1 MNFMFAQL
9 NDIQI
14 FRVLRDCKAKQ
25 SKGSATRK
33 WCSVLLALC
42 LLGSGLAQANV
53 TVNDVTTLTT
63 IGRGQDV
70 NVNIGWTRLDAN
82 PGQTITVPLPAAFTI
97 APPAVP
103 AGCTLI
109 AGPAVECNVPAG
121 VAADTGTITFQVRGA
136 ALGGFNLTATGT
148 GGSNASVSGTVVS
161 SGDVT
166 VAKTKTSPAGNPLAG
181 QTTTFSLVPNIAVG
195 GEGVGVGA
203 AIVITD
209 TLPGTATDF
218 DLTSVTPSGPVTASC
233 NTVGR
238 TITCTYTGP
247 FTRADLNASAITVVG
262 RPLNTGA
269 LVNVGS
275 VASAN
280 SQYFDSNGSN
290 NISNANFTVDPAT
303 DLQAQGAFSVPSVLI
318 NTAQTLTLTY
328 RNNGPLNTPAGGTIV
343 TTIPAGFV
351 VGVLPAGCVAGPGA
365 SDITCTAGSVSSG
378 NTQAFAIPLTTPAT
392 AAAGNF
398 PVSIAP
404 PAGYGDAVPANNSVN
419 VPYSVVAPFAD
430 LRATKSKTGGARSAG
445 TSVTT
450 TIGVQNIASSASIAS
465 YTVTEPLRVVDFLRP
480 EEAAG
485 GTVSGVSLDWFC
497 TVTTGVVPPFGI
509 DAARTTRIACQST
522 DVGSLAIGATRSVSF
537 TSTLGVSATPL
548 ALVNTACTGAQALTA
563 LSLAPTDGPQP
574 PDVNTANDCVNDSA
588 GLVLTPVVSGNA
600 QASITKLSSV
610 DNVDFKD
617 LVADAPT
624 LAGDAN
630 TVYWRMV
637 ITTPS
642 TVVNPTQVNIPTLRL
657 SDTVPGRQNT
667 VTTGSPAP
675 SYITP
680 AITVTTSPNTYGSC
694 PNLAAGSVGALSCSF
709 SNVPPNTT
717 ITVDLA
723 VQRSMASG
731 ALTNTATLSSP
742 DALLT
747 AAVGGQLADD
757 ARINVTPRVDVA
769 LTSKTVTPASPR
781 IGELVQ
787 FTITAQNLGPD
798 DVTAAGQFTITDTLN
813 PTATEL
819 VPGYEVIS
827 VSGAGLNCSASNLA
841 TGVLSCTNTAL
852 VARYEVRTVTISA
865 RIKKPVGAVSPVT
878 AAENTATVTL
888 SGGYCEYKTETTTNA
903 SVSTICSDSN
913 AASNNAKKITFN
925 VQLPAIDMKQRKERV
940 LPAGQTAFGLGD
952 KLRYRFRVQA
962 SGPSRAE
969 NVVMTDRLT
978 VPVGFSVE
986 MTGAPGYP
994 RTVTPLLIN
1003 GTAAEVGFALD
1014 ASKAG
1019 AVVCTQTAVN
1029 GDVVCNMSATLANN
1043 FMDAGKEVN
1052 FELEFDV
1059 TPINAIGPVTFGNRA
1074 FICADETAAYESSG
1088 ACSDV
1093 PATAGNNLASVNDTV
1108 FPKND
1113 LQVLSKTT
1121 VTPGPADINQPV
1133 RFDIKIKNNGP
1144 SDGIKMRIVDTLPTG
1159 FEWVNT
1165 NPAFLPVA
1173 VVDVGSTASLSAAL
1187 TVSASVPAA
1196 GTSNVCFVSNGI
1208 TSVTTLAQQ
1217 QAITCDLSGIFPS
1230 GAGDT
1235 VTVTL
1240 YARPKGGL
1248 YDGSGGAPYGVDR
1261 TNSVKVSPGK
1271 SVSNVDTAIDVVP
1284 GNDTATSTIKVHQA
1298 KLGGRVFVDINN
1310 NGDQDGT
1317 IGTADQGLGNVSLT
1331 LVGTDIYGY
1340 PVSRTVTSSN
1350 AAAGVGSLRGDY
1362 LFANLPP
1369 SDGAGYTVT
1378 ETQPMGYGNGD
1389 PKPNTVR
1396 VVRNGVST
1404 GVSGAI
1410 TASNTV
1416 GPVTSVI
1423 SGVVLA
1429 GGANAVE
1436 FDFPEVP
1443 KALLSG
1449 FVYLDVDNNG
1459 VKGGADIGI
1468 NGVTVTLLGCRA
1480 GTNGVIDTVGP
1491 IGAGPVVCAG
1501 DDVPVNMTKVTATDG
1516 VFGLGYYNFELEQPG
1531 RFSIIEQPT
1540 QPLVG
1545 GVATIAG
1552 KTTAGS
1558 VDLLSSPVNS
1568 NDGGTVGSVNVTGT
1582 AVGGAPGVLQ
1592 ELANTVA
1599 ASQIRDIVISSTSV
1613 TSVNN
1618 NFGEIQ
1624 PSQISGVVYTEKGV
1638 TNSNFTAGVDW
1649 PVPGV
1654 SVNLTGTNDL
1664 GQAVNQTVSTNSL
1677 GAYTFTNL
1685 RPGNYQIVKTNPAGI
1700 VNEVLG
1706 AFPGKDAG
1714 NTTLGARLNDDTINT
1729 IALVSGSV
1737 VSNTNFA
1744 VTNGPAPE
1752 AVIAAYV
1759 YLDRNRNYALDP
1771 SETKRLDGVVVNL
1784 VDGASCDTGTVLASQ
1799 TSDATGSVYFT
1810 GQIGKSYLLCEV
1822 QPLGHGNSNANGV
1835 PGSNSIPVPNLAPE
1849 GSYGNSFGEL
1859 AASIAGSVY
1868 EDFGSANPAN
1878 TNNGVRDAGE
1888 LGIANVPVILTG
1900 RNILGQLLNLTT
1912 TTDASGNYIFD
1923 DLMVSD
1929 AAGYTVTE
1937 ILQPAPVGKYQ
1948 DGKDT
1953 AGNASVAAGDAS
1965 TVNDKVSGIRMAPG
1979 EQATAYNFGE
1989 IVGASISGLVYI
2001 DKNRN
2006 HALDATDIGRIP
2018 GVSLKLISGNS
2029 CETGAV
2035 LQTTLSDSEG
2045 KYVFEGLPVG
2055 GTYTVCETQPEAY
2068 GNGNAKGIGGS
2079 NSILIPN
2086 LAAGINTGNDFGELA
2101 ASIAGSVYED
2111 FGSANPANTN
2121 NGVRDAGELGIAN
2134 VPVILTGRNI
2144 LGQLLNL
2151 TTTTDASGNYIF
2163 DDLMVS
2169 DAAGYTVTE
2178 ILQPAPV
2185 GKYQDGKDT
2194 AGNASV
2200 AAGDAST
2207 VNDKVSG
2214 IRMAPGEQATAY
2226 NFGEIVG
2233 ASISGLVYIDKN
2245 RNHALDATDIGRIP
2259 GVSLKLIS
2267 GNSCETGAVLQTTL
2281 SDSEG
2286 KYVFEGLPVGGT
2298 YTVCETQPEAYGNGN
2313 AKGIGGSNSILI
2325 PNLAAG
2331 INTGNDF
2338 GELAASIA
2346 GQVFLDGNSNGQV
2359 DAAEIGIE
2367 GVSVTLTGVDFN
2379 GTPVNRTVV
2388 TNALGKY
2395 QFDDLLAAGVAG
2407 YTVTE
2412 QLAQPNAPGTTNPT
2426 FNGITTAGTIA
2437 GVVTG
2442 VATPVATVPSA
2453 VSGITLGAGKQS
2465 VENNFGEVVVNGP
2478 DLVVTKQTAK
2488 TSFTE
2493 SNAAIYTLT
2502 VKNVG
2507 TSPSAGVYT
2516 VTDRLSASGSP
2527 AKWNIETATGAGWTC
2542 VVSADRQQVS
2552 CEGSQSIAAGQTA
2565 AAQIKLS
2572 VSLGAGAAGAG
2583 PLVNTVSVSGG
2594 GEPPNRGPQPPELNS
2609 PPACGNVAT
2618 QNVCQTST
2626 PVQIAAGLSGTVWL
2640 DGNNKKVLDGSDK
2653 VLPGWVVEL
2662 YDVSAPGAAGKSF
2675 TDLVRSGTPLRSTN
2689 TDSQGKYEFCGLEPG
2704 TQYQVLFRDPANRI
2718 VFPGVVTNEVGRVTG
2733 AEYFSQVVN
2742 KEGFEV
2748 LQVKL
2753 PQAPSG
2759 ATTAAC
2765 TITAP
2770 QQSLPLDPNGVVY
2783 DSKNRQP
2790 VPGAS
2795 VTLVPDGICPGYDP
2809 KLHVIN
2815 YESYGTDAAG
2825 NPTMTVGADGFYK
2838 FLLSGDPL
2846 APKSCK
2852 FRLEVKE
2859 PAGYKP
2865 APSTSIPP
2873 QPPLATPPAP
2883 GIFNVQPQ
2891 KLPPTGNDSTTYFF
2905 GLTLGLDHQEI
2916 FNNHIPLDPAI
2927 PGTLVLSKV
2936 GDRKQ
2941 VTVGDSVLYTV
2952 RVRQTAG
2959 DPAIQ
2964 TTVRDRL
2971 PAGLTLI
2978 RGTVR
2983 VNGVA
2988 ATDPL
2993 GGLGPVLAFNLGSLT
3008 TGQEFV
3014 LTYRVRVGV
3023 GAQQGDGINRA
3034 QAHSCQTAVSCVN
3047 AATLN
3052 PITGATASNEG
3063 VYQVQ
3068 ILGGVFTDSA
3078 CIAGKVFVDCNN
3090 NHVQDDEE
3098 LGIPGVRLYM
3108 EDGRYVVTDSE
3119 GKYSR
3124 CNITPQTHILKADV
3138 STLPRRSR
3146 LTTTSNRNLGDAGSL
3161 ILDIKNGE
3169 LHRAEFAEGSCS
3181 NQVLEQVKARRSQGE
3196 IRGTELERPEGPP
3209 LTFKSKPM
3217 TSPQQGTDSA
3227 DQAIVQ
3233 PRQGANDAR

>member
-1923 DLMVSD
+1923 DLMV
-1929 AAGYTVTE
+1929 
-1937 ILQPAPVGKYQ
+1937 P
-1948 DGKDT
+1948 
-1953 AGNASVAAGDAS
+1953 
-1965 TVNDKVSGIRMAPG
+1965 
-1979 EQATAYNFGE
+1979 
-1989 IVGASISGLVYI
+1989 
-2001 DKNRN
+2001 
-2006 HALDATDIGRIP
+2006 
-2018 GVSLKLISGNS
+2018 
-2029 CETGAV
+2029 
-2035 LQTTLSDSEG
+2035 
-2045 KYVFEGLPVG
+2045 
-2055 GTYTVCETQPEAY
+2055 
-2068 GNGNAKGIGGS
+2068 
-2079 NSILIPN
+2079 
-2086 LAAGINTGNDFGELA
+2086 
-2101 ASIAGSVYED
+2101 
-2111 FGSANPANTN
+2111 
-2121 NGVRDAGELGIAN
+2121 
-2134 VPVILTGRNI
+2134 
-2144 LGQLLNL
+2144 
-2151 TTTTDASGNYIF
+2151 
-2163 DDLMVS
+2163 